1 MTAAASISTR
11 VMMNQV
17 MTCRFH
23 LRGSDVSNEFIMD
36 VATLAVP
43 VKHHGFS
50 SVALTV
56 ACAVLLGGVSY
67 GTDIVPV
74 IHSGGV
80 SVSSVYPHHVDGLPD
95 ECLIDALRLISGYGG
110 YHVGNVLIAA
120 VFALAVDEF
129 MMKLVVYRLLR

>member
-1 MTAAASISTR
+1 
-11 VMMNQV
+11 

-23 LRGSDVSNEFIMD
+23 LRSSDISNEFIMD
-36 VATLAVP
+36 MATLAVP

-50 SVALTV
+50 SVSLTV
-56 ACAVLLGGVSY
+56 ACAMLFGGVSY
-67 GTDIVPV
+67 GVGIVAV
-74 IHSGGV
+74 VHSGRV
-80 SVSSVYPHHVDGLPD
+80 VLFSVYPHHVDGLPD

-129 MMKLVVYRLLR
+129 MMKLVVYRMLR

>member
-1 MTAAASISTR
+1 
-11 VMMNQV
+11 

-23 LRGSDVSNEFIMD
+23 LRSSDIDIGNEFIMD
-36 VATLAVP
+36 MAALAVP
-43 VKHHGFS
+43 VKYHGFS

-67 GTDIVPV
+67 GVGIVAV
-74 IHSGGV
+74 VHSGRV
-80 SVSSVYPHHVDGLPD
+80 ALFSVYPHHVDGLPD

-120 VFALAVDEF
+120 VFAFAVDEF

>member
-1 MTAAASISTR
+1 
-11 VMMNQV
+11 MMNQV

-23 LRGSDVSNEFIMD
+23 LRSSDVSNEFIMD
-36 VATLAVP
+36 MATLAVP

-67 GTDIVPV
+67 GVDIVAV
-74 IHSGGV
+74 VHSGRV
-80 SVSSVYPHHVDGLPD
+80 ALSSVNPHDVDGLPD
-95 ECLIDALRLISGYGG
+95 ECLIDALLLVSGHGC

-120 VFALAVDEF
+120 VFTLAVDEF
-129 MMKLVVYRLLR
+129 MMKLVVYRLLRR